1 MRNLIAVLLAWFLP
15 PRGTHRAEPVR
26 TRPACALPRLLPS
39 FRAPRP
45 ADVIEA
51 DGLPVVRPYV
61 LHHEREQM
69 RKQQRAGRAAS
80 LRAVA
85 GCYFLETEYAA

>member
-1 MRNLIAVLLAWFLP
+1 MRNLIAAFLAWFLP
-15 PRGTHRAEPVR
+15 PHGTHRAESVRTQPVR
-26 TRPACALPRLLPS
+26 AVSRSLPLL
-39 FRAPRP
+39 RAPRP

-80 LRAVA
+80 LRAAA
-85 GCYFLETEYAA
+85 GCYFPETEYAA